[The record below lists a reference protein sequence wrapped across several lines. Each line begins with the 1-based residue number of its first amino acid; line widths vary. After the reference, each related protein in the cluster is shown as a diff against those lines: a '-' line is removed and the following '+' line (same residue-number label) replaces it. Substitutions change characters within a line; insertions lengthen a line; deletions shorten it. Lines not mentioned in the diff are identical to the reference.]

1 MKKAYE
7 FRIYPTL
14 EQEEQFKKANGLCR
28 LYWNTCLAEKNEAFS
43 KGENYS
49 VKTFK
54 GTFEKTR
61 PEVLEWSKEVDST
74 IFAAEWKIITGAWN
88 NFFKSS
94 KKQNL
99 GKFGKPQFKSK
110 KKDKVSITFTSQNKP
125 RILKNGYLFLTR
137 KLGPIK
143 GVFHRWVEGEMLHA
157 TISQTK
163 TGKWFVK
170 ICVDKKDGKKNTNGK
185 SVGIDWNC
193 DDEDFISMSNG
204 TKVKCPR
211 FLRQSQKQ
219 LKHQQKLLSRK
230 MYSPFFQK
238 YGRMPELKNPSDAQR
253 FKECFVESNNYLKQ
267 KYKVAKL
274 HEKVAWQRKDWLH
287 KLSRQICNEYETVVV
302 EDINLQTMA
311 KMNHGKVIGD
321 QGFGMLRQMIAYK
334 GNLVKVNP
342 KNTSKMCHCCGFV
355 NPNVVL
361 GVKKWKCP
369 NCGENH
375 DRDINAALNI
385 LFKYNTSQ
393 SIVGRELTES
403 TNASGAPKI
412 SAMKEEIL
420 LTGVYNNRQ
429 QGGEAIESLA
439 Q

>member
-1 MKKAYE
+1 MKK
-7 FRIYPTL
+7 T
-14 EQEEQFKKANGLCR
+14 K
-28 LYWNTCLAEKNEAFS
+28 
-43 KGENYS
+43 
-49 VKTFK
+49 
-54 GTFEKTR
+54 
-61 PEVLEWSKEVDST
+61 PEVLEWAKEVDST
-74 IFAAEWKIITGAWN
+74 IFAAEWKIITSAFN
-88 NFFKSS
+88 NYFKAKS
-94 KKQNL
+94 
-99 GKFGKPQFKSK
+99 GKLAHYVGEPKFKSK
-110 KKDKVSITFTSQNKP
+110 KKDKISITFTSQNKP

-143 GVFHRWVEGEMLHA
+143 GAFHRWVEGEMLHA

-170 ICVDKKDGKKNTNGK
+170 ICVDKKDDKKNTNGK

-219 LKHQQKLLSRK
+219 LKHQQRILSRK
-230 MYSPFFQK
+230 MYSPLFQK
-238 YGRMPELKNPSDAQR
+238 YGRMPELKNLSDAQK

-274 HEKVAWQRKDWLH
+274 HEKVANQRKDWLH

-311 KMNHGKVIGD
+311 SGLRHGKVVGD
-321 QGFGMLRQMIAYK
+321 QGFGMLRTMIAYK

-342 KNTSKMCHCCGFV
+342 KNTSKTCHRCGFV
-355 NPNVVL
+355 NSKVVL

-369 NCGENH
+369 NCGKSH

-385 LFKYNTSQ
+385 LHKWNETSQ
-393 SIVGRELTES
+393 SVVGRELAEI
-403 TNASGAPKI
+403 TNASEAPKI
-412 SAMKEEIL
+412 SAMKEEVF
-420 LTGVYNNRQ
+420 LTGVYNTDNK
-429 QGGEAIESLA
+429 EEKLLCL
-439 Q
+439 